1 MKNISSAQHSNDV
14 SSTKEYSNAMNTYF
28 NQNNPSSIFPM
39 NLTKIKKVKNY
50 HQEIIQKNSDFQ
62 NNIQNYESE
71 SVSICNKSPN
81 KKIVFNSAKSFSE
94 KPKKY
99 FSDFQKNPKMK
110 IIELNSNSK
119 NTQICKGKYIYNSV
133 NPTFNETK
141 ITPRVINTQNN
152 NSSSKKNKLSNIPLN
167 KSSKNFFSSSQGFSG
182 FSKSFCKKYK
192 SRKRI
197 PYSYNNLYNSNKSSS
212 SLRNSKSMKN
222 SSTSISLRN
231 YTYYLNPAN
240 KQYLGIDL
248 NLVSNSSHRRNGEI
262 NSQMKRYLKN
272 YNYNNDEENDN
283 NDDIIDY
290 NLKSND
296 NYFFPKNTEND
307 EENINKEYMMS
318 ENNIDDNINNLSNS
332 KNKSYDKEKNED
344 KNENKNIKDSINLNL
359 NKDISEIKSIQKDDD
374 LSKKNSNIKKNSLTK
389 FINRPLSNKRPLSKK
404 LKKEEF
410 NNSLTNIRPI
420 SHFENTSINQINQST
435 PISSFQMCPYEADSS
450 PTNYIKSSS
459 NMNNLT
465 NLTNNNS
472 KRYNKNKNSIIN
484 HINKEQSDCQSYNSM
499 NKSKEDEEQ
508 QKSYSHFNLNQSE
521 FTVNNNTSNY
531 KISEKDEEKRIIEK
545 LELNH
550 KLKNK
555 KNLKKRNENKNN
567 DTNESNNNNYATQNT
582 IEEKDEESELDK
594 INSILSKEKDKKNTS
609 NKNTNINQQSQDSLF
624 HENELLNET
633 KKKLD
638 KNDNEI
644 NKFVNNKTIKEY
656 NLNDMLKEKNK
667 YKKNVILI

>member
-39 NLTKIKKVKNY
+39 NLTKIKKDKNY

-141 ITPRVINTQNN
+141 TTPRVINTQNN

-248 NLVSNSSHRRNGEI
+248 NLVSNSSHRRNEEI
-262 NSQMKRYLKN
+262 NSQMKRHLKN

-374 LSKKNSNIKKNSLTK
+374 LSKKNSNIKKNSLNK

-499 NKSKEDEEQ
+499 NKSKDDEEQ

-567 DTNESNNNNYATQNT
+567 DTNESNNNYATQNT

>member
-39 NLTKIKKVKNY
+39 NLTKIKKDKNY

-133 NPTFNETK
+133 NPTFNEAKT
-141 ITPRVINTQNN
+141 TPRVINTQNN

-182 FSKSFCKKYK
+182 FSKSFCKKFK

-197 PYSYNNLYNSNKSSS
+197 PYSYNNLHNLNKSSS

-374 LSKKNSNIKKNSLTK
+374 LSKKI
-389 FINRPLSNKRPLSKK
+389 
-404 LKKEEF
+404 
-410 NNSLTNIRPI
+410 
-420 SHFENTSINQINQST
+420 
-435 PISSFQMCPYEADSS
+435 
-450 PTNYIKSSS
+450 
-459 NMNNLT
+459 
-465 NLTNNNS
+465 
-472 KRYNKNKNSIIN
+472 
-484 HINKEQSDCQSYNSM
+484 
-499 NKSKEDEEQ
+499 
-508 QKSYSHFNLNQSE
+508 
-521 FTVNNNTSNY
+521 
-531 KISEKDEEKRIIEK
+531 
-545 LELNH
+545 
-550 KLKNK
+550 
-555 KNLKKRNENKNN
+555 
-567 DTNESNNNNYATQNT
+567 
-582 IEEKDEESELDK
+582 
-594 INSILSKEKDKKNTS
+594 
-609 NKNTNINQQSQDSLF
+609 
-624 HENELLNET
+624 
-633 KKKLD
+633 
-638 KNDNEI
+638 
-644 NKFVNNKTIKEY
+644 
-656 NLNDMLKEKNK
+656 
-667 YKKNVILI
+667 VI

>member
-1 MKNISSAQHSNDV
+1 MKNIYSAQHSNDV

-39 NLTKIKKVKNY
+39 NLTKIKKDKNY

-182 FSKSFCKKYK
+182 FSKSFCKKFK

-197 PYSYNNLYNSNKSSS
+197 PYSYNNLYNLNKSSS

-318 ENNIDDNINNLSNS
+318 ENNIDDNINNLSDS

-499 NKSKEDEEQ
+499 NKSKDDEEQ

-521 FTVNNNTSNY
+521 FTINNNTSNY

-545 LELNH
+545 
-550 KLKNK
+550 
-555 KNLKKRNENKNN
+555 
-567 DTNESNNNNYATQNT
+567 
-582 IEEKDEESELDK
+582 
-594 INSILSKEKDKKNTS
+594 
-609 NKNTNINQQSQDSLF
+609 
-624 HENELLNET
+624 
-633 KKKLD
+633 
-638 KNDNEI
+638 
-644 NKFVNNKTIKEY
+644 
-656 NLNDMLKEKNK
+656 
-667 YKKNVILI
+667 